1 MTAQQILTRLL
12 EKFLGQNAAVALDL
26 ELEVKFKEV
35 SNKQYDN
42 VATKLLNYGFTCK
55 IKEGTDILRLFF
67 GGGQGS
73 DEVRAEIEG
82 LEAISTYCKTGVL
95 PANTK
100 FIKKTRLPK
109 QEQRAEFTDFN
120 FNVDLKQETTEQP
133 APLLLKYK
141 TAVPNLLRYLKR
153 FTFDRAD
160 MPLQVDMSIVKTAN
174 SAAKIFSAEAHL
186 NYEIEAEFIYDKCK
200 QLNLSTAEAVLPPY
214 RSLIKYILTGLQDS
228 NFPISKKEIN
238 NVLADYSVL
247 AFGKQ
252 EALKQEGYKNF
263 IGPNSVALE
272 RSNIV
277 SLKEN
282 YTVTDKADGTRK
294 LLYIAPGTGKVYFIT
309 KELDVQYTGISIT
322 QTELFNTLLDGEHI
336 TKDKEGRAVNLY
348 AAFDAYYAEGKP
360 VYFREFFNAQKP
372 DEETRYGILTHICDF
387 LVKMFPL
394 GSLTILAKQFF
405 ANDKTGDIFAKSKQI
420 LENADQRGYATDG
433 LIFTPAKSG
442 VSNARNDGKPL
453 PGNHRWSESFKW
465 KQAEEN
471 SVDFLIEITEK
482 DQGLVALYVYKD
494 RKNTLFKPDAY
505 DESAEASSKATI
517 PGLLVEGLHVRSGDI
532 VEFAYDTAAQT
543 WKALRLRSDKD
554 KPNGNEVAQ
563 QTWRTIH
570 VPVTENMITSGE
582 VDDKAMMEED
592 NDYNDD
598 EYYEGTKVSTNS
610 KNLSKFHNKIKS
622 LLLESVAL
630 YQEKTGKPPVSLI
643 DLSAGRG
650 GDLYKWHFYNIEY
663 VLGIDK
669 SSTNL
674 VEAKKRYTEMKKK
687 PYGKFFCDFVQGD
700 TSLNLRTG
708 QAAKKP
714 EDNALIVKIT
724 TKEYPAGFNITS
736 MQFALH
742 YMFKD
747 VQTLNGFLQNVAENT
762 AMNGY
767 FIGTCYDGRRVF
779 ELLQAAGGELKGPA
793 FQILRRYDASRTAFP
808 ADETSV
814 GFQIDVNQ
822 ESIGTKLI
830 PEWLVNFE
838 YLTQKMREYS
848 FAPLTTDELQAIKWP
863 VGTDYNNG
871 YGSFQ
876 SLNKI
881 IYLTKFSPN
890 KFLLTE
896 KEQQVSFL
904 NNYFIYKKVSTQT
917 LPSIAQSAMP
927 HMISTAQSAMQS
939 TAQSAMQSTAQSAMQ
954 STAQSAM
961 PRFEQPPTPAV
972 DQVTQ
977 KYKKVKLVV

>member
-12 EKFLGQNAAVALDL
+12 EKFLGQNAPADL

-42 VATKLLNYGFTCK
+42 VVAKLLNYGFTCR

-67 GGGQGS
+67 GGQGS

-100 FIKKTRLPK
+100 FIQKTRLPK
-109 QEQRAEFTDFN
+109 DQAQRAEFTDFN
-120 FNVDLKQETTEQP
+120 FNVDLKQETTQQP
-133 APLLLKYK
+133 GPLLLKYK
-141 TAVPNLLRYLKR
+141 TALPNLLRYLKR
-153 FTFDRAD
+153 FTFERAD

-174 SAAKIFSAEAHL
+174 TAAKIFSADSHL
-186 NYEIEAEFIYDKCK
+186 SYEVEAEFVYDKCR

-238 NVLADYSVL
+238 HVLADYSVL
-247 AFGKQ
+247 AFGT
-252 EALKQEGYKNF
+252 ALKQEGYKHF

-272 RSNIV
+272 RSNI
-277 SLKEN
+277 SSIKEN

-309 KELDVQYTGISIT
+309 KELDVQYTGVSIT

-336 TKDKEGRAVNLY
+336 TKDKQGRTLNLY

-360 VYFREFFNAQKP
+360 IYFREFFNAQKV
-372 DEETRYGILTHICDF
+372 DEETRYGILTHICDY
-387 LVKMFPL
+387 LAEIIPPTTL
-394 GSLTILAKQFF
+394 AIQAKQFF
-405 ANDKTGDIFAKSKQI
+405 ANDKEGDIFAKSKKI

-433 LIFTPAKSG
+433 LIFTPAKLG

-494 RKNTLFKPDAY
+494 RKNILFKPDAY
-505 DESAEASSKATI
+505 DESVEASSKATI

-543 WKALRLRSDKD
+543 WKALRLRSDKG

-582 VDDKAMMEED
+582 GDTAVIQDDVMQDDA
-592 NDYNDD
+592 D
-598 EYYEGTKVSTNS
+598 EYYESTKVSANS
-610 KNLSKFHNKIKS
+610 QNLSKFHNKIKS

-630 YQEKTGKPPVSLI
+630 YQEKPGNKPPVSLM

-674 VEAKKRYTEMKKK
+674 VEAKKRYAEMKRK
-687 PYGKFFCDFVQGD
+687 PYGKFLCDFVQGD

-708 QAAKKP
+708 QAAKKA
-714 EDNALIVKIT
+714 EDNAHIVEIT
-724 TKEYPAGFNITS
+724 TKNYPAGFNITS

-747 VQTLNGFLQNVAENT
+747 VKTLNGFLQNVAENT

-793 FQILRRYDASRTAFP
+793 FQILRRFDASRTAFP
-808 ADETSV
+808 ANETSV

-863 VGTDYNNG
+863 AGTDYKNG

-876 SLNKI
+876 SLNKVI
-881 IYLTKFSPN
+881 TYSKFNLN
-890 KFLLTE
+890 KYLLTPA
-896 KEQQVSFL
+896 EQQVSFL

-917 LPSIAQSAMP
+917 LPS
-927 HMISTAQSAMQS
+927 TAPSAMQ
-939 TAQSAMQSTAQSAMQ
+939 
-954 STAQSAM
+954 
-961 PRFEQPPTPAV
+961 RFEKPPTPAV